1 MRRKNSINQSDLEDL
16 KKQNNHLEAQ
26 IRALER
32 AKTTGNFSSS
42 AEILTDNGLM
52 GEGGTL
58 ASNGDLGSA
67 ASGASKSIAPGQSLL
82 LTSPD
87 NGTDPPKKKMKQ
99 WKNQFL
105 KMIIK
110 TPPLLSISSPFYHDD
125 PWSV

>member
-32 AKTTGNFSSS
+32 AKSTGNFSSS

-58 ASNGDLGSA
+58 AANGDLGSA

-110 TPPLLSISSPFYHDD
+110 TPLFLSISSPFYHDD